1 MSGIAVFKSSFW
13 LFESRMKRETGD
25 YIELSDMF
33 VLDVPDE
40 LNGLIL
46 LFYVPSPSLI
56 DQRAKLTVT
65 AIVAGRQFAPLGH
78 KSIEL
83 SAVPGRVYLANVTLS
98 ISAWDDDP

>member
-1 MSGIAVFKSSFW
+1 
-13 LFESRMKRETGD
+13 MKGETGD

-56 DQRAKLTVT
+56 TQRAKLTVT
-65 AIVAGRQFAPLGH
+65 VIVAGRQFAPLGH